1 MSDMEV
7 IISPRLAE
15 TFSSSQILMRS
26 ISRSWQFVQINIG
39 LLSDM
44 EVALFTDS
52 QGRARRR
59 FWSGNIVSLNQS
71 V

>member
-44 EVALFTDS
+44 EVALFRTAR
-52 QGRARRR
+52 GRARRR
-59 FWSGNIVSLNQS
+59 SGEEI
-71 V
+71 